1 MYFFMDDEL
10 DDTGIVLGDDEFD
23 EGEDEEDLES
33 HGFHE
38 EGAEPET
45 DF

>member
-1 MYFFMDDEL
+1 MDEEL
-10 DDTGIVLGDDEFD
+10 DDTGIVLGEDELD
-23 EGEDEEDLES
+23 EEDEESLLS

-38 EGAEPET
+38 EGGAEPET

>member
-1 MYFFMDDEL
+1 MYMDEDL
-10 DDTGIVLGDDEFD
+10 DDKDVMI
-23 EGEDEEDLES
+23 GEDEIDEEDEES
-33 HGFHE
+33 LLQHGFHE

>member
-1 MYFFMDDEL
+1 MYMDEDL
-10 DDTGIVLGDDEFD
+10 DDKDVVI
-23 EGEDEEDLES
+23 GEDEIDEGDEESLLS

-38 EGAEPET
+38 EGGAEPET